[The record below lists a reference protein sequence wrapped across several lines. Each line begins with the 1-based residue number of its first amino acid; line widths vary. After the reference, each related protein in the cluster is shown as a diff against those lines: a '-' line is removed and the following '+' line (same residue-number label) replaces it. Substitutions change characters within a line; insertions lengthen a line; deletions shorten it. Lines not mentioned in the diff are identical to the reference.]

1 MSGGMGSHESHRL
14 AADWYGRAWLN
25 PPYGQE
31 AWTWLAKLAAY
42 GRGIAAAAI
51 QREIDQCPCPTCG
64 GDPLRP
70 AFDGRNDCHAPW
82 PKEDQTD
89 E

>member
-1 MSGGMGSHESHRL
+1 MEPLVAQAMERQGRQVRRIDEIRERLDKARPGLGMPTRL
-14 AADWYGRAWLN
+14 A
-25 PPYGQE
+25 QV
-31 AWTWLAKLAAY
+31 
-42 GRGIAAAAI
+42 IAAAAI
-51 QREIDQCPCPTCG
+51 QREIDQLPCPTCG

-70 AFDGRNDCHAPW
+70 AFDGRTDCHVPW